1 MKKYYCF
8 YCQQDVTPQTFLWWR
23 TCPHCRH
30 KITDK
35 GEGFYRVCERCGANM
50 PVDAH
55 YCVKC
60 GNGADQ
66 NQLIERYMQIKSPWM
81 VRIIGAIA
89 VALSVLLAFG
99 IVYISF
105 YLIFALLVV
114 ALAYFI
120 FDLLWPLNRR

>member
-1 MKKYYCF
+1 
-8 YCQQDVTPQTFLWWR
+8 
-23 TCPHCRH
+23 
-30 KITDK
+30 
-35 GEGFYRVCERCGANM
+35 M

-99 IVYISF
+99 IVYVSF

-114 ALAYFI
+114 AVAYVL
-120 FDLLWPLNRR
+120 FDLLWPFKRQ